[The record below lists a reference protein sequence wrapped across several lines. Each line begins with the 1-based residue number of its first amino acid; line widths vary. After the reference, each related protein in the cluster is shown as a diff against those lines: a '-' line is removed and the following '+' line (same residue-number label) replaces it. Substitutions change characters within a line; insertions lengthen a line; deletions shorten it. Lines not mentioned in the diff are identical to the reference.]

1 MTKRSTEQLRI
12 DVQAIWRAGVA
23 AVDSERLVREN
34 VRVKGGLLQICDHSV
49 SLRDVR
55 KIVVVGA
62 GKAGRGMALGL
73 EQALGEKV
81 AQEKQLAGWVNA
93 PADCVSGERR
103 IHLHPGRP
111 AGRNEPT
118 AEGVLGARRIL
129 QMVSSLEAND
139 LCIALVSGGGSAL
152 LPAPAEGISL
162 ADKQAV
168 TRWLSAAGANI
179 EELNLVR
186 QNLSQI
192 KGGGLARAC
201 NAGTLITLII
211 SDVLGDPLDMIASGP
226 TVLTEPRP
234 LAARDILDRFGAAS
248 EPAILP
254 IRHWL
259 DARAAS
265 VASENEHLNA
275 PPPVNRHFVIGNN
288 AVAVDAA
295 GLEAEKRGYSHAMT
309 SAGRSEGAAE
319 NVGRH
324 LAEMA
329 ITMLQQPGPDCLISG
344 GEPTVKL
351 APVEQRGDGGRN
363 QQLVLAALEELQNK
377 RGAAALQGVAL
388 LSGGTDGEDGP
399 TNAAGAF
406 IDQASAKES
415 RRRNLSP
422 ASYLERNDAYHFF
435 EPLETLLLTGPTH
448 TNVCDL
454 RVLLVDRVETERRE

>member
-1 MTKRSTEQLRI
+1 MTKRSAEQLRS

-34 VRVKGGLLQICDHSV
+34 VSVEGGLLRICDQTV
-49 SLRDVR
+49 SLQDVR

-81 AQEKQLAGWVNA
+81 AQEKQLAGWLNT
-93 PADCVSGERR
+93 PADCTAGERR

-118 AEGVLGARRIL
+118 AAGVLGARRIL
-129 QMVSSLEAND
+129 QLVSSLEADD
-139 LCIALVSGGGSAL
+139 LCIALISGGGSAL

-162 ADKQAV
+162 AHKQAV

-201 NAGTLITLII
+201 RAGKLITLII

-226 TVLTEPRP
+226 TVLTEPRL
-234 LAARDILDRFGAAS
+234 LAARDVLDRFGAAA

-265 VASENEHLNA
+265 VESESELHDA
-275 PPPVNRHFVIGNN
+275 PPVNRHFVIGNN

-309 SAGRSEGAAE
+309 SARASEGAAE
-319 NVGRH
+319 SVGRH

-329 ITMLQQPGPDCLISG
+329 ITMLQHPGPDCLISG

-351 APVEQRGDGGRN
+351 APADQRGDGGRN

-377 RGAAALQGVAL
+377 RVAAALEGVAL

-406 IDQASAKES
+406 IDAASAKES

-454 RVLLVDRVETERRE
+454 RVVVVDRVESERRE